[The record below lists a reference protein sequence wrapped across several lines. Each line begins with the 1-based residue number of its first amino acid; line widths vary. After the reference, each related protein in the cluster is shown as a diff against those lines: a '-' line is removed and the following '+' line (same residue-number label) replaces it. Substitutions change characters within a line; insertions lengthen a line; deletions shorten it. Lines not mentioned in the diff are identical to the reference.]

1 MNLAHPGTGI
11 SCYFDWPLIIPASQ
25 EGNSLEQGCELLIF
39 GGSRGDGYDA
49 HESNVMKL
57 NLKINEKLDGE
68 QSVESSLTQTGRQEV
83 PAQMLFMP
91 NCTVLAGGA
100 APYLYKE
107 IEETTICEEIQ
118 V

>member
-1 MNLAHPGTGI
+1 
-11 SCYFDWPLIIPASQ
+11 
-25 EGNSLEQGCELLIF
+25 
-39 GGSRGDGYDA
+39 
-49 HESNVMKL
+49 MKL
-57 NLKINEKLDGE
+57 NLKLNQNSDGVKT
-68 QSVESSLTQTGRQEV
+68 VESTLTQIGRQEV

-107 IEETTICEEIQ
+107 IDETTICDEIQ